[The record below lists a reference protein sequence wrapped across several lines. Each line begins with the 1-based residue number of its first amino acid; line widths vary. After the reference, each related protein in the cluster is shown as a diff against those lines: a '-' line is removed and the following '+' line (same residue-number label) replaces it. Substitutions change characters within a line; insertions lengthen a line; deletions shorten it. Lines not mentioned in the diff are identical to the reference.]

1 MDLRTLLEEILG
13 RKLKIIDENVNQIL
27 YENIT
32 HNRKSL
38 TFNEVYANLLA
49 NAPVGSYL
57 EWIRHHSNDEVK
69 NFRRR
74 LQYRYNKFKSVREIM
89 LYLHTNNYLAG
100 KFGSPTP
107 NIIEQYLQ
115 NDSLWYMPRV
125 YTPEELELLNKF
137 I

>member
-13 RKLKIIDENVNQIL
+13 RKLKIIDENVDQIL
-27 YENIT
+27 YENVT

-38 TFNEVYANLLA
+38 TFNEIYTNLLA
-49 NAPVGSYL
+49 NAPAGSYL
-57 EWIRHHSNDEVK
+57 EWVRKNSNDEVK

-74 LQYRYNKFKSVREIM
+74 LKYRYDKFKSIREIM
-89 LYLHTNNYLAG
+89 LYLHTNNYLVG

-125 YTPEELELLNKF
+125 YTTEELELLNKF
-137 I
+137 L